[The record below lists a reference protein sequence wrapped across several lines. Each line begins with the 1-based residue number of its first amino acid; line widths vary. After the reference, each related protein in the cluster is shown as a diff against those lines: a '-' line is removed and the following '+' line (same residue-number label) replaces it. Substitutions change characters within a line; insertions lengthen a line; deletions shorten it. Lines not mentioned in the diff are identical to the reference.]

1 MKGHMNGR
9 DAEEAE
15 DAGYGET
22 SRYAA
27 HLDRGWALL
36 DRGELAAART
46 SVQHAQDVR
55 PDDPDAAVLLGAI
68 SLAEGNAQDSL
79 RCYDRAIEMD
89 GEYLEPY
96 AAAAAVCL
104 YELDDP
110 ARALRYVSDALEL
123 DDLAPFELLDLHML
137 AAECELASDD
147 VQAARTR
154 LSGLSEVGVLEHA
167 LELASTAGDP
177 TAVLEDD
184 DVERAAAAEF
194 LALDPEG
201 EPLEDEERV
210 DRVSRVVGYALR
222 LARLRLDTELLDP
235 ARTLLAKVAEAFPR
249 EPDAHH
255 LLSEAE
261 YRAGEVQRACIAGVR
276 TLELDTEWPMPD
288 WVPSP
293 AVIHRRVLQMVAA
306 CAEPRIRALAER
318 DPPIGELVSEQPP
331 AELVLE
337 GVDPRASV
345 LACASRPPE
354 GKSSSATL
362 TGLAVYRRNLA
373 RVCRDGDAFLEE
385 LREALLDEL
394 AAFFGLSARAR
405 ATLGI
410 AAAAAA
416 MAPEPE
422 PDPSVAPKRRR
433 ANRAAKPPS

>member
-1 MKGHMNGR
+1 MNGR
-9 DAEEAE
+9 DAEETE

-36 DRGELAAART
+36 DRGDLAAART

-55 PDDPDAAVLLGAI
+55 PEDPDAAVLLGAI
-68 SLAEGNAQDSL
+68 ALAEGNAQDSL

-89 GEYLEPY
+89 AEYLEPY
-96 AAAAAVCL
+96 AAAASVCL

-123 DDLAPFELLDLHML
+123 EDLAPFELFDLHML

-147 VQAARTR
+147 LPGARAR
-154 LSGLSEVGVLEHA
+154 LSAIPEIGVLEHA
-167 LELASTAGDP
+167 LELASAAGDP
-177 TAVLEDD
+177 AGAIEDED
-184 DVERAAAAEF
+184 AERAAAAEF

-210 DRVSRVVGYALR
+210 DRVARVVGFALR
-222 LARLRLDTELLDP
+222 LARLRLDTELVDA
-235 ARTLLAKVAEAFPR
+235 ARSLLAKVVEGFPR

-255 LLSEAE
+255 LLSETE
-261 YRAGEVQRACIAGVR
+261 YRAGDVQRACAAGVR
-276 TLELDTEWPMPD
+276 TLDLDGEWPLPD

-293 AVIHRRVLQMVAA
+293 AVIHRRVLQMVAT

-318 DPPIGELVSEQPP
+318 DPPIGVLVRDLP
-331 AELVLE
+331 ASELVLE

-354 GKSSSATL
+354 GKGGTALL
-362 TGLAVYRRNLA
+362 TGLAIYRKNLA
-373 RVCRDGDAFLEE
+373 RVSRDAEAFHEE
-385 LREALLDEL
+385 LREGLLDEL

-416 MAPEPE
+416 AAPPPEPE

-433 ANRAAKPPS
+433 ANRRPKAPS

>member
-1 MKGHMNGR
+1 MNGR

-154 LSGLSEVGVLEHA
+154 LAALPEVGVLDHA
-167 LELASTAGDP
+167 LELAEAAGDP
-177 TAVLEDD
+177 TAMLEDE

-222 LARLRLDTELLDP
+222 LARLRLDTELVDP
-235 ARTLLAKVAEAFPR
+235 ARALLAKVVEGFPR

-261 YRAGEVQRACIAGVR
+261 YRAGEIQRACIAGVR

-293 AVIHRRVLQMVAA
+293 AVIHRRVLQMVAS

-318 DPPIGELVSEQPP
+318 DPPIGVLVREQPA

-337 GVDPRASV
+337 GVDPRVGV

-354 GKSSSATL
+354 GKANSAML

-373 RVCRDGDAFLEE
+373 RVCRDDDAFLEE

-416 MAPEPE
+416 AVPEPEPE

-433 ANRAAKPPS
+433 ANRSAKPPS

>member
-1 MKGHMNGR
+1 MNGR
-9 DAEEAE
+9 EGEEAE
-15 DAGYGET
+15 DAGYGES

-36 DRGELAAART
+36 DRGDLAAART

-55 PDDPDAAVLLGAI
+55 PEDPDAAVLLGAI
-68 SLAEGNAQDSL
+68 ALAEGNAQDSL
-79 RCYDRAIEMD
+79 RCYERAMEMD
-89 GEYLEPY
+89 GDYLEPY

-110 ARALRYVSDALEL
+110 IRALRYVGDALEL
-123 DDLAPFELLDLHML
+123 EELAPFELVDLHML

-147 VQAARTR
+147 VQSARSR
-154 LSGLSEVGVLEHA
+154 IAGLAEVGVIEHA

-177 TAVLEDD
+177 AAMLEDE

-210 DRVSRVVGYALR
+210 DRVARVVGYALR
-222 LARLRLDTELLDP
+222 LARLRLDTDLIDP
-235 ARTLLAKVAEAFPR
+235 ARAILAKVVEGFPR
-249 EPDAHH
+249 EADAHH

-261 YRAGEVQRACIAGVR
+261 YRAGDIQRACIAGVR
-276 TLELDTEWPMPD
+276 TLELDAEWPMPE
-288 WVPSP
+288 WMPSP

-306 CAEPRIRALAER
+306 CGEPRIRALAER
-318 DPPIGELVSEQPP
+318 DPPIGVLVREQPAP
-331 AELVLE
+331 ELVLE
-337 GVDPRASV
+337 GVDPRTGV
-345 LACASRPPE
+345 LSCASRPPE
-354 GKSSSATL
+354 GKPGAAML

-373 RVCRDGDAFLEE
+373 RVCRDGDSFLDE

-405 ATLGI
+405 AQLAI

-416 MAPEPE
+416 IEPPPEPE
-422 PDPSVAPKRRR
+422 PPDPSVAPKRRR
-433 ANRAAKPPS
+433 AARRVKPAS